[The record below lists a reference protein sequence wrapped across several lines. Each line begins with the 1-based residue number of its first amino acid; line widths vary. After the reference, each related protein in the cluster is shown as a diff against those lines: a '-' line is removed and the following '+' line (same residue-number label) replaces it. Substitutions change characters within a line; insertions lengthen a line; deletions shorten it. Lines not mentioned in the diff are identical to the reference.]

1 MSPNPRTLLL
11 CLLLAIVSWG
21 VAAEGI
27 SVKSARVVAGDEGYT
42 LDAAFNVVFNQ
53 TIEDVL
59 NRGVALNLR
68 AEFEL
73 IRPRWYWLDE
83 RVSEQVREWRLA
95 YDVLPRKYRLSTG
108 ALYQNFDQLEDAQ
121 RVLSV
126 FRENLALGHD
136 SVHSGSV
143 YRARVRMRLDVS
155 RLPKPF
161 QVNAITGRDWNL
173 GSDWHY
179 FEFRP

>member
-1 MSPNPRTLLL
+1 VSPNPRTLLL

-73 IRPRWYWLDE
+73 IR
-83 RVSEQVREWRLA
+83 EWRLA
-95 YDVLPRKYRLSTG
+95 YDVLTRKYRLSTG